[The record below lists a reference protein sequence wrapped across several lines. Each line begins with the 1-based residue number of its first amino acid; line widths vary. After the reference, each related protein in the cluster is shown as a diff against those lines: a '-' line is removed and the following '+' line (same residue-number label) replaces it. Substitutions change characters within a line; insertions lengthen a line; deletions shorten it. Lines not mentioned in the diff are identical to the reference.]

1 MKSSVLI
8 RVAGESIRKNKM
20 RTLLTMLGIVIGVGA
35 VIIMVAV
42 GQGAQRGIANQI
54 NALGTNLLVI
64 TAGASNTS
72 GVSQGAQAFN
82 RLTIDDAEKLKREG
96 TLFAGVTPVV
106 MTRVQVLAGGTNW
119 RTTINGVSTDWQT
132 VRDWQTSSGDFFTE
146 NDLRGMRKVALI
158 GQTVADNL
166 FPGVDPVGSQ
176 IQIRNEPFDIVGV
189 LAKKGQNAVGQDQ
202 DDVVIMPYTTAQTRL
217 SGNTRIWQILVSATS
232 QQDITAAQQEATE
245 IMRESHKIGDGDDDF
260 TVRNQTEI
268 ANAAQGTTKIMT
280 WLLAS
285 IASVSLIVGGIGIMN
300 IMLVS
305 VTERTREI
313 GIRMAI
319 GARGSDVLTQFL
331 VESIVMS
338 VLGGAVGL
346 VVGIGG
352 ASLVAR
358 HRLEHGSPGRGCRSR
373 HWILRSGGGV
383 LRVLPGEEGS
393 GARSDSGVAVR
404 VMNATHVRHSS
415 EPEGIDQ

>member
-1 MKSSVLI
+1 MKSAVLVRI
-8 RVAGESIRKNKM
+8 AGESIRKNKM

-42 GQGAQRGIANQI
+42 GQGAQKSIANQI
-54 NALGTNLLVI
+54 NALGTNLLIV
-64 TAGASNTS
+64 TAGSSNQG
-72 GVSQGAQAFN
+72 GVSQGAATFN
-82 RLTIDDAEKLKREG
+82 RITIQDADKLKSEG
-96 TLFAGVTPVV
+96 TLFSGVSPVV
-106 MTRVQVLAGGTNW
+106 MTRTQVIAGGTNW
-119 RTTINGVSTDWQT
+119 RTSINGVSTDFQT
-132 VRDWQTSSGDFFTE
+132 IRDWQMQSGTFFTD
-146 NDLRGMRKVALI
+146 NDVRALRKVAVI
-158 GQTVADNL
+158 GTTVATNL
-166 FPGVDPVGSQ
+166 YQGGDPVGSQ
-176 IQIRNEPFDIVGV
+176 LQIRNVPFTVVGV
-189 LAKKGQNAVGQDQ
+189 LAPKGQNAGGQDQ
-202 DDVVIMPYTTAQTRL
+202 DDVVLVPYTTAQSRL
-217 SGNTRIWQILVSATS
+217 AGNTRIGQILVSATAS
-232 QQDITAAQQEATE
+232 QDIPQAQEE
-245 IMRESHKIGDGDDDF
+245 VRDIMRESHRIAQGDDDDF

-346 VVGIGG
+346 AVGVGG
-352 ASLVAR
+352 ASVLAHFTGWSTAVPVQAVALAIGFSAAVGVFFGFYPAR
-358 HRLEHGSPGRGCRSR
+358 KAAALDP
-373 HWILRSGGGV
+373 ITALRY
-383 LRVLPGEEGS
+383 E
-393 GARSDSGVAVR
+393 
-404 VMNATHVRHSS
+404 
-415 EPEGIDQ
+415 

>member
-35 VIIMVAV
+35 VIVMVAV
-42 GQGAQRGIANQI
+42 GQGAQKSIANQI
-54 NALGTNLLVI
+54 NALGTNLLIV
-64 TAGASNTS
+64 TAGGTNQG

-82 RLTIDDAEKLKREG
+82 RLTVDDADKLKREG

-106 MTRVQVLAGGTNW
+106 NTRTQVVGGGTNW
-119 RTTINGVSTDWQT
+119 RTTVNGVSTDFQT
-132 VRDWQTSSGDFFTE
+132 IRDWQVASGTFFTD
-146 NDLRGMRKVALI
+146 NDVRGLRKVAVI
-158 GQTVADNL
+158 GTTVAENL
-166 FPGVDPVGSQ
+166 YPGADPVGST
-176 IQIRNEPFDIVGV
+176 IQIRNVPFDIVGV
-189 LAKKGQNAVGQDQ
+189 LAKKGQNAGGQDQ
-202 DDVVIMPYTTAQTRL
+202 DDIVIIPYTTAQARL

-232 QQDITAAQQEATE
+232 QADVPAAQQEATE
-245 IMRESHKIGDGDDDF
+245 IMRESHRIPEGDDNDF

-280 WLLAS
+280 YLLAS

-338 VLGGAVGL
+338 SLGGAIGLAVG
-346 VVGIGG
+346 VGG
-352 ASLVAR
+352 AQLLAHFTGWSTSVPAAAIAVAIGFSAAVGVFFGYYPAR
-358 HRLEHGSPGRGCRSR
+358 KAAGLDP
-373 HWILRSGGGV
+373 IQALRY
-383 LRVLPGEEGS
+383 E
-393 GARSDSGVAVR
+393 
-404 VMNATHVRHSS
+404 
-415 EPEGIDQ
+415 

>member
-8 RVAGESIRKNKM
+8 RVAGESIKKNKM

-54 NALGTNLLVI
+54 NALGTNLLVV

-106 MTRVQVLAGGTNW
+106 VTRVQVLAGGTNW
-119 RTTINGVSTDWQT
+119 RTTINGVSTDFQI
-132 VRDWQTSSGDFFTE
+132 VRDWQTSSGDFFTD
-146 NDLRGMRKVALI
+146 NDLRGMRKVAVI

-202 DDVVIMPYTTAQTRL
+202 DDIVIIPYTTAQTRL
-217 SGNTRIWQILVSATS
+217 SGSTRIFQILVSATS
-232 QQDITAAQQEATE
+232 QQDIAAAQQEVTA
-245 IMRESHKIGDGDDDF
+245 IMHESHKIGDGDDDF

-285 IASVSLIVGGIGIMN
+285 SASESVIGGGIGIMN

-346 VVGIGG
+346 VVGVGG

-358 HRLEHGSPGRGCRSR
+358 FTGWSTEVPIQAVALAIGFSAAVGVFFGYYPARKAAALDP
-373 HWILRSGGGV
+373 IQALRY
-383 LRVLPGEEGS
+383 E
-393 GARSDSGVAVR
+393 
-404 VMNATHVRHSS
+404 
-415 EPEGIDQ
+415 

>member
-8 RVAGESIRKNKM
+8 RVAGESIKKNKM

-54 NALGTNLLVI
+54 NALGTNLLVV

-106 MTRVQVLAGGTNW
+106 VTRVQVLAGGTNW
-119 RTTINGVSTDWQT
+119 RTTINGVSTDFQI
-132 VRDWQTSSGDFFTE
+132 VRDWQTSSGDFFTD
-146 NDLRGMRKVALI
+146 NDLRGMRKVAVI

-202 DDVVIMPYTTAQTRL
+202 DDIVIIPYTTAQTRL
-217 SGNTRIWQILVSATS
+217 SGSTRIFQILVSATS
-232 QQDITAAQQEATE
+232 QQDIAAAQQEVTA
-245 IMRESHKIGDGDDDF
+245 IMHESHKIGDGDDDF

-346 VVGIGG
+346 VVGVGG

-358 HRLEHGSPGRGCRSR
+358 FTGWSTEVPIAAIALAIGFSAAVGVFFGFYPAKKAAALDP
-373 HWILRSGGGV
+373 IQALRY
-383 LRVLPGEEGS
+383 E
-393 GARSDSGVAVR
+393 
-404 VMNATHVRHSS
+404 
-415 EPEGIDQ
+415 